1 MSASSISTMI
11 TVPFVRPKV
20 LGVRFGTPIPTQVI
34 IFCHP
39 REGFR
44 LEFID
49 GSSAEEVA
57 KLFPEVV
64 LEARLELMR
73 TLKKRAGITTSFHK
87 RATQILPPV
96 QAIEPLPRF
105 LREAKAVDDAR
116 VPALPLMIPAV
127 PVRSVVPSL
136 PIARSILPLPIAQPA
151 APLPIAKPVGRLPIA
166 QSIAQPTD
174 YATQGDL
181 GTDFMSTTGHFSLFD
196 HLIEP
201 AETNAAAASS
211 IGATSSTVFASYEK
225 TPKRLV
231 ALRAARKRREYISDL
246 TPTSGV
252 S

>member
-39 REGFR
+39 TEGFR
-44 LEFID
+44 LEFVD

-105 LREAKAVDDAR
+105 LREGKAVDDAR
-116 VPALPLMIPAV
+116 VPAPPLVIPAV
-127 PVRSVVPSL
+127 PARLGVPSL
-136 PIARSILPLPIAQPA
+136 PIARSIVPLPIAQPA
-151 APLPIAKPVGRLPIA
+151 VSLPIARPVEKRPIA
-166 QSIAQPTD
+166 PPIAPLID
-174 YATQGDL
+174 YTTQRDL
-181 GTDFMSTTGHFSLFD
+181 GTDFMSTTGHFSVFD
-196 HLIEP
+196 HLVDP
-201 AETNAAAASS
+201 PETK
-211 IGATSSTVFASYEK
+211 ATPSDSPGSTVFASYEK
-225 TPKRLV
+225 TPKRLA
-231 ALRAARKRREYISDL
+231 ALRAARQRREHISDL

-252 S
+252 

>member
-39 REGFR
+39 TEGFR

-96 QAIEPLPRF
+96 QATEPLPRF

-116 VPALPLMIPAV
+116 VPAPPLVIPAV
-127 PVRSVVPSL
+127 PARLGVPSL
-136 PIARSILPLPIAQPA
+136 PIARSIVPLPIAQPA
-151 APLPIAKPVGRLPIA
+151 ASLPIARLVEKRPIA
-166 QSIAQPTD
+166 PLID
-174 YATQGDL
+174 YTTQRDL
-181 GTDFMSTTGHFSLFD
+181 GTDFMSATGHFSVFD
-196 HLIEP
+196 HLVDP
-201 AETNAAAASS
+201 PETKATPSDSPGSS
-211 IGATSSTVFASYEK
+211 VFASYEK
-225 TPKRLV
+225 TPKRLA
-231 ALRAARKRREYISDL
+231 ALRAARMQRKQISDL

-252 S
+252 

>member
-1 MSASSISTMI
+1 MSASSISTII

-34 IFCHP
+34 IFFHP
-39 REGFR
+39 TEGFR

-49 GSSAEEVA
+49 GLSAEEVA

-105 LREAKAVDDAR
+105 LREAKTVDDAR
-116 VPALPLMIPAV
+116 VPAPPLVIPAV
-127 PVRSVVPSL
+127 PARLGVPSL
-136 PIARSILPLPIAQPA
+136 PIARSIFPLPIAQPA
-151 APLPIAKPVGRLPIA
+151 ASLLIARPVEKRPIAPPI
-166 QSIAQPTD
+166 D
-174 YATQGDL
+174 YATQRDL
-181 GTDFMSTTGHFSLFD
+181 GTDFMSTTGHFSVFD
-196 HLIEP
+196 HLVDP
-201 AETNAAAASS
+201 PETKATPSDSPGSS
-211 IGATSSTVFASYEK
+211 VFASYEK
-225 TPKRLV
+225 TPKRLA
-231 ALRAARKRREYISDL
+231 ALRAARMQRKQISDL

-252 S
+252 